1 MIMVPISAILFVLL
15 SAVEFTLIHVWK
27 TLMCIFIIVYKRA
40 HPSGYSSVF
49 LEYIFILCLY
59 SIRIIEFNYCS

>member
-49 LEYIFILCLY
+49 FWNTSLFCVCIVSEL
-59 SIRIIEFNYCS
+59 